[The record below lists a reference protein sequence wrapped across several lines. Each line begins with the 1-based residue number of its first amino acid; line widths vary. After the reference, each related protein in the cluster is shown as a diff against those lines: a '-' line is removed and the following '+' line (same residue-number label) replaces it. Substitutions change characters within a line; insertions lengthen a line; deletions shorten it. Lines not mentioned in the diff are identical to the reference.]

1 MTTEIPGPQP
11 VEDPLATGRHLL
23 EAEAARRGMSV
34 PDLVNR
40 LAREGRCPAPAAK
53 AATAARRG
61 GADTACLPAGTD
73 ATGGTGPEGAI

>member
-23 EAEAARRGMSV
+23 EAEAARRGISV

-40 LAREGRCPAPAAK
+40 LAREGHYPGPDAK
-53 AATAARRG
+53 SVTAARRG
-61 GADTACLPAGTD
+61 GAVTACLPVATD
-73 ATGGTGPEGAI
+73 VTGSNGPEGVA